1 MIPYFTTEGKE
12 FTITVMEVTTKD
24 RKLVVPHRSLKKFV
38 QKAHLKSIGQKDYYD
53 FDEAKKYYE
62 QNILLTHYQNY
73 LDNLSEVSII
83 ISEIKDELYKNYD
96 FIEVNGN
103 QFIRLNYTDK
113 WLDNLE
119 SRSIDNKNILYK
131 KWGNYYISHEGIDL
145 LEEADLTGLLVPF

>member
-24 RKLVVPHRSLKKFV
+24 RKLVVPLNSLKKFV
-38 QKAHLKSIGQKDYYD
+38 QEGYLKVIGQKDSYD
-53 FDEAKKYYE
+53 FDDAKKYYE

-73 LDNLSEVSII
+73 LEELSIEN
-83 ISEIKDELYKNYD
+83 EELYENFD

-103 QFIRLNYTDK
+103 QFIRLNYTNK
-113 WLDNLE
+113 WFDFLE
-119 SRSIDNKNILYK
+119 GRSSENKNILHK

-145 LEEADLTGLLVPF
+145 LQEAEETGVLVPF